1 MSGVNKVILLGRLG
15 MDAELKVTQGG
26 QSYAN
31 FSLATSE
38 TWKDKEGN
46 KQEKTEWHRCTMW
59 GDRAKN
65 LAQYLTK
72 GKMLYVEGSLE
83 TRTYEKDGEKR
94 YATGVKVLNVQFAG
108 DAKKSDGESAPARS
122 NAHAPSSSDDFGDSA
137 GGGDDDIP
145 F

>member
-94 YATGVKVLNVQFAG
+94 YATGIKVHTVEFAG
-108 DAKKSDGESAPARS
+108 DSKKSDGNGSSAKPVAAS
-122 NAHAPSSSDDFGDSA
+122 SSSDDDYVSA
-137 GGGDDDIP
+137 GGDDEIP